1 MDLSEKLKLC
11 RSSKKLT
18 QLEVSNKL
26 NVSRKTISGWEN
38 GHSYPDTDCLVK
50 LSDIYNIPLDDLLRN
65 DKLLGLY
72 NNKETEHLSVNKKVK
87 GTYLLNGFLSILC
100 CIDFFRF
107 AGIHSTLIPACL
119 LVNMFFFS
127 IYFHQWNRFADGKSL
142 IKMFTLFICFL
153 LLNLALNFVDPNFNY
168 YMNHMGSRFMVGF
181 VLGRLILI
189 TLISLSWEI
198 LLFFKP

>member
-1 MDLSEKLKLC
+1 MYLSEKLKLC

-38 GHSYPDTDCLVK
+38 GHSYPDTDSLVK

-65 DKLLGLY
+65 DKLFGLY
-72 NNKETEHLSVNKKVK
+72 NNKETKHLVVNKVMK
-87 GTYLLNGFLSILC
+87 GTYWLNVFLSILC

-107 AGIHSTLIPACL
+107 AGIHSILIPTCL
-119 LVNMFFFS
+119 LVNMFFFG
-127 IYFHQWNRFADGKSL
+127 IYFHQWHRFADGKVL
-142 IKMFTLFICFL
+142 IKMFIFFICFL
-153 LLNLALNFVDPNFNY
+153 LLNLGLNFVDPNFNY

-198 LLFFKP
+198 LLFFRP